1 MVGLRLERGKT
12 MKYLNGFLAWYWK
25 SFKSF
30 YKIITIVVLGGI
42 AIFAISQVSG
52 LSVLVCV
59 ALGWFLH
66 KNYQVKVKVKK
77 PVKAK
82 KV

>member
-1 MVGLRLERGKT
+1 MN
-12 MKYLNGFLAWYWK
+12 YLNGFLVWYWK

-30 YKIITIVVLGGI
+30 YKIVFIVVLGGI

-52 LSVLVCV
+52 LSVLVCI

-66 KNYQVKVKVKK
+66 KNYQVKVK
-77 PVKAK
+77 KAK
-82 KV
+82 KPIRVKKV